1 MTDQEPSIEIETAPD
16 PEFAVILMHGLG
28 ADANDFVPLVP
39 ELRLQD
45 GPAVRFV
52 FPNASAI
59 PVTANN
65 GYVMRAWYDILS
77 FEGINRRV
85 DEAGIEASCAAI
97 RRLIAQQN
105 ERGIPSER
113 VFLAGFSQ
121 GGAMTY
127 TAGFTHPDRLAGL
140 IVLSGYV
147 PSQGLIDAGF
157 SEANRD
163 TPVFA
168 AHGTFDDALPIRLA
182 ALMGRRVLCP
192 VDREQACRA
201 MHRAGGE
208 IGRGVRISPCPINSC
223 AACGRSRVRARTG
236 CKPLFGANPR
246 RGRLRHAIGRAA

>member
-1 MTDQEPSIEIETAPD
+1 MNDASSTIEIETAPN

-168 AHGTFDDALPIRLA
+168 AHGTFDDVLPIRLGEEA
-182 ALMGRRVLCP
+182 RDFARSKGSPLDWSTYPMPHSVCIEEIDAL
-192 VDREQACRA
+192 
-201 MHRAGGE
+201 
-208 IGRGVRISPCPINSC
+208 RGWLS
-223 AACGRSRVRARTG
+223 AR
-236 CKPLFGANPR
+236 LAE
-246 RGRLRHAIGRAA
+246 AS